1 MARIDISICP
11 ADLPENNG
19 CGDGHDPNVVLAEL
33 KKFVDKVYPGADV
46 RCLQIGHRQGDGWAA
61 VDGDDEAGARF
72 MEDFWSAYN

>member
-1 MARIDISICP
+1 MVRIDISICP
-11 ADLPENNG
+11 TDLPENNG
-19 CGDGHDPNVVLAEL
+19 CGDGHGPNVVLAEL
-33 KKFVDKVYPGADV
+33 KAFVDKVYPGADV